1 VSVVAGVSVVA
12 RVRAGEGE
20 WWSGRMATV
29 VGVGLGGYP
38 SPLLSF
44 WYKSSLAKLNW
55 GSSPI
60 SIAHLAT
67 WRAIFGVDTRS
78 IKGG

>member
-1 VSVVAGVSVVA
+1 MSVVVGVSVVA

-29 VGVGLGGYP
+29 GLGGYP

-44 WYKSSLAKLNW
+44 
-55 GSSPI
+55 
-60 SIAHLAT
+60 
-67 WRAIFGVDTRS
+67 
-78 IKGG
+78 